1 MRLLLVRHGKPETPG
16 GSRAGNPPLSAEGH
30 AQARGL
36 RDFLKHEGIEGI
48 VHSGMTRAA
57 DTARPTVEALGLEP
71 VVIEALGEVDRYG
84 GDYANPEM
92 VRARGQAEWTRFL
105 GDPLGYFGI
114 DQDRFVAETL
124 DGFGALFEAYHR
136 RTIAIFTHGFPI
148 NILLAHALGLPGIA
162 HFVPG
167 YGSISRVSG
176 RALDRLTVVSINETA
191 HLAPAFARE
200 RAR

>member
-1 MRLLLVRHGKPETPG
+1 MRFVLVRHGKPETPG

-30 AQARGL
+30 AQARGV

-57 DTARPTVEALGLEP
+57 ETAWPTVEALGLEP
-71 VVIEALGEVDRYG
+71 MVIEALGEVDRYG
-84 GDYANPEM
+84 GAYANPEM
-92 VRARGQAEWTRFL
+92 VKAKGEAEWTRFL

-114 DQDRFVAETL
+114 DQDRFVSETL
-124 DGFGALFEAYHR
+124 EGFHTLFEAHHR

-162 HFVPG
+162 NFVPG
-167 YGSISRVSG
+167 YGSISRVTGS
-176 RALDRLTVVSINETA
+176 ALDRLTVVSINETA
-191 HLAPAFARE
+191 HLA
-200 RAR
+200 